1 MSTMTLLQRN
11 GSAKGMQS
19 SGMQSDVWLQQ
30 SVQQFFKDVNW
41 EGRVLPPP
49 PPPVQDIEDDSAP
62 VAAASGHNPLELTM
76 SVSEYFDAIPWDGV
90 PVIAAPVPM
99 DEPED
104 VPSVAEKE
112 VTLDDFFSSF

>member
-19 SGMQSDVWLQQ
+19 SGMQPDIWLQQ
-30 SVQQFFKDVNW
+30 SVQQFFQSVNW
-41 EGRVLPPP
+41 EGRVLTPPP
-49 PPPVQDIEDDSAP
+49 APVQELEADSAP
-62 VAAASGHNPLELTM
+62 VPAATNHLDLTM
-76 SVSEYFDAIPWDGV
+76 SVSDYFNAIPWDGV
-90 PVIAAPVPM
+90 PVIAAPVLS